1 MASAA
6 ASKTPR
12 ASKRFPPHTPSLQT
26 PQHMFDKQSKALSEL
41 ASRQHGLV
49 THTQALSVGLNRMAL
64 SRLMRSGTWEQVRP
78 RVFRKAAKSQTEEQA
93 LFAVCLWMGSS
104 AVVSHRS
111 AARILGLD
119 LKKGELEVTTLPRF
133 NAIAKGVVVH
143 RSKILTERDRRTIR
157 GIPVTTGA
165 RTIIDLAG
173 EFDADELAILV
184 EEAWR
189 RKIAAPDWVAQR
201 LKELGKQA
209 RRTGALAE
217 ILADCRSRNL
227 PMESALE
234 VRLWRLLKR
243 HGLKPIPHSEF
254 RDDFGQPGHVDFAF
268 PDRGLAIECDGYETH
283 GTREAFENDRLRAAR
298 LVSSGWRVM
307 MLTWKQVTEEPKK
320 VIALIQQAL
329 KFGRA
334 TAL

>member
-1 MASAA
+1 
-6 ASKTPR
+6 
-12 ASKRFPPHTPSLQT
+12 
-26 PQHMFDKQSKALSEL
+26 MFDRHSHALS
-41 ASRQHGLV
+41 AIAAKQHGLV
-49 THTQALSVGLNRMAL
+49 THTQAIAAGLSRTAL
-64 SRLMRSGTWEQVRP
+64 SRLVRSGIWEQVRP

-93 LFAVCLWMGSS
+93 LFSVCLWLGAG

-111 AARILGLD
+111 AARLLGLD
-119 LKKGELEVTTLPRF
+119 LKKGELEVTTPPRF
-133 NAIAKGVVVH
+133 AGGAKGVLVH
-143 RSKILTERDRRTIR
+143 RSKTIGERDRRVLR
-157 GIPVTTGA
+157 GIPITTGA
-165 RTIIDLAG
+165 RTLIDLAEG
-173 EFDADELAILV
+173 FDDDELAIIV

-189 RKIAAPDWVAQR
+189 KKIAAPDWVAQR

-268 PDRGLAIECDGYETH
+268 PDHGLAIECDGYETH

-307 MLTWKQVTEEPKK
+307 MLTWKQVTEDPQK

>member
-1 MASAA
+1 
-6 ASKTPR
+6 
-12 ASKRFPPHTPSLQT
+12 
-26 PQHMFDKQSKALSEL
+26 MFDKHSQALSAL
-41 ASRQHGLV
+41 ASKQHGLV
-49 THTQALSVGLNRMAL
+49 THAQALSAGLNRMAL

-93 LFAVCLWMGSS
+93 LFAVCLWLGPS

-111 AARILGLD
+111 AARLLGLD

-133 NAIAKGVVVH
+133 KADAKGVLVH
-143 RSKILTERDRRTIR
+143 RSKLLTERDRRTIR

-173 EFDADELAILV
+173 QFDDEELAILV
-184 EEAWR
+184 EDAWR
-189 RKIAAPDWVAQR
+189 REIAAPDWVAQR
-201 LKELGKQA
+201 LKELGKQV
-209 RRTGALAE
+209 RRPALAK
-217 ILADCRSRNL
+217 ILADCRSRKL

-243 HGLKPIPHSEF
+243 NGLQPIPHYEF

-268 PDRGLAIECDGYETH
+268 PQHGLAIECDGYETH

-307 MLTWKQVTEEPKK
+307 MLTWKQVTEEPDRT
-320 VIALIQQAL
+320 IALIRQSL
-329 KFGRA
+329 KFGCA
-334 TAL
+334 QEL